1 MAHNRNAR
9 VARSVRRG
17 AAAALAA
24 VLAGLGP
31 LVPGTARADD
41 RASSLDV
48 SAVVSGDGSLR
59 VTEEFV
65 FDDGALPDQ
74 LTQRLATTRDGLND
88 TVYSYEII
96 DVTVDA
102 GGSRVGVSGAD
113 DGDYRVITV
122 DASQASGDRI
132 TVAYTVR
139 GASLAGAEVKGA
151 DTLTTVQWRMVQG
164 LSIGVG
170 EVNGRFTVDSDTPA
184 ALADVDCEAGAP
196 AALTSCASVR
206 GGTAENPWPI
216 FTHGALGAGQVLELT
231 VKVPASAV
239 SPDQVLAQRWSL
251 DRAFTVRPLQL
262 VVGLG
267 ALVLGAALLWGLHRR
282 LGRDQV
288 NATNATSVVAR
299 WKPVAAGQVR
309 FSLEEDVRPGEIGT
323 VVDEHVDPVDLTA
336 SVLDLAIRGHLR
348 ITQLPDEGP
357 NRPTDWLLERTSPSG
372 ESSGPDELRPY
383 ERRLL
388 DVLVTEDAAAIRVS
402 ELAPAMG
409 SVVHAIQDDLYDDVV
424 AKGWFSGRPDAARS
438 RWGIAGW
445 VMLVLSL
452 AATVLLA
459 ALTTFGLLGLSLTIV
474 SLGLIYTA
482 QRMPRRTLA
491 GVRVVRG
498 LELLAMELTTEPTD
512 SFAKQDAYDQISS
525 VLPYAVVLGGF
536 GRWLD
541 ALAAAD
547 DDPGVPDPE
556 DLSWY
561 RAPEDWNLS
570 DLPDSLRNFVTTM
583 QGRLYSRG

>member
-1 MAHNRNAR
+1 M
-9 VARSVRRG
+9 
-17 AAAALAA
+17 
-24 VLAGLGP
+24 
-31 LVPGTARADD
+31 
-41 RASSLDV
+41 
-48 SAVVSGDGSLR
+48 
-59 VTEEFV
+59 
-65 FDDGALPDQ
+65 
-74 LTQRLATTRDGLND
+74 
-88 TVYSYEII
+88 
-96 DVTVDA
+96 
-102 GGSRVGVSGAD
+102 
-113 DGDYRVITV
+113 
-122 DASQASGDRI
+122 
-132 TVAYTVR
+132 
-139 GASLAGAEVKGA
+139 
-151 DTLTTVQWRMVQG
+151 
-164 LSIGVG
+164 
-170 EVNGRFTVDSDTPA
+170 
-184 ALADVDCEAGAP
+184 
-196 AALTSCASVR
+196 
-206 GGTAENPWPI
+206 
-216 FTHGALGAGQVLELT
+216 
-231 VKVPASAV
+231 PASAV

-383 ERRLL
+383 ERKLL

-536 GRWLD
+536 GRWL
-541 ALAAAD
+541 AAAD

>member
-24 VLAGLGP
+24 VLAGLGQ

-41 RASSLDV
+41 RASSLD
-48 SAVVSGDGSLR
+48 VSGDGSLR

-88 TVYSYEII
+88 TVYSYEIT

-206 GGTAENPWPI
+206 GGTAENPWPV

-498 LELLAMELTTEPTD
+498 LELLAMELATEPTD

-561 RAPEDWNLS
+561 HAPEDWNLS